1 MHVRQKSIKL
11 IKFFILFWND
21 TVLWKKLCLQFLNEK
36 TSNLLKNSKNLSIF
50 QFLNALFFYSC
61 KYEQLFSSSKVSRH
75 IGQKLHQSVRR
86 IGSECSYYVHNTIKR
101 LFLVLK
107 IAIFGPHLFAKVQKC
122 ALKILKLIWRDDS
135 TTTKS

>member
-1 MHVRQKSIKL
+1 MRQKSIKL

-21 TVLWKKLCLQFLNEK
+21 TVLWKKMCLQFLNEK
-36 TSNLLKNSKNLSIF
+36 TSNLLKNLKILSIF

-86 IGSECSYYVHNTIKR
+86 IGSECSQYVHNTIKR

-107 IAIFGPHLFAKVQKC
+107 IAIFGPHLFANVQKC
-122 ALKILKLIWRDDS
+122 ALKILKLIWKDVS
-135 TTTKS
+135 TTTKT